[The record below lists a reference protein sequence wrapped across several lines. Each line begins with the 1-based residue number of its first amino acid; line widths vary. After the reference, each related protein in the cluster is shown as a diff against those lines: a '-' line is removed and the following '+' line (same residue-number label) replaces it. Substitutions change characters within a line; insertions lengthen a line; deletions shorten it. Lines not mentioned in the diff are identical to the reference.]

1 MTACGG
7 KEAQVQTEESQT
19 QGTTEATTQ
28 AEESKEALYT
38 PGTYTGEAVGYG
50 GNVSVTI
57 TVDASSITDVTVE
70 GADETPTIGGAALEE
85 LAGQLKEAQDSEID
99 GVTGATITSTA
110 VKTAAK
116 SALASGYFLRF

>member
-1 MTACGG
+1 MKKRLNCFICCAVILSCMTACGG

-38 PGTYTGEAVGYG
+38 PGTYTGEAAGYG

-70 GADETPTIGGAALEE
+70 GADETPTIGGAA
-85 LAGQLKEAQDSEID
+85 
-99 GVTGATITSTA
+99 
-110 VKTAAK
+110 
-116 SALASGYFLRF
+116 